1 MSKLRSFSLITAA
14 FFGALGVSGWLYVH
28 TRTADFDSH
37 AKVVQGLA
45 RVRHGSEQLS
55 EQGLAARFGLLNQ
68 YDPLTTA
75 SAHLA
80 EATAELEPLLG
91 DTIGIDPTLAVQL
104 SQLEA
109 AVATQRAA
117 LERFKAENSVLK
129 NSVYYLPTAADQL
142 TESLRS
148 ITSTGRAPASDKI
161 EAKESASASAPRD
174 VAPLVRSVERVLK
187 AALVYNLAGDF
198 SARNSFEHSL
208 AELDEAAS
216 DLSGEDRVELELFLD
231 HAHVIRDKQAGVDGW
246 LKAIVDSPVVASLDA
261 VDQAYAAR
269 FSSAVDES
277 TFYKRILY
285 GWSVFLLLAVAGA
298 AIQLRRVYA
307 DLELRV
313 AQRTLE
319 LKKAVSALWGEMQL
333 ARKIQEA
340 LVPASPQLS
349 SCEIAATMKATAEVG
364 GDYYDVI
371 RSGDREWILIG
382 DVSGHGVPA
391 GLIMMMCQTAVRTV
405 LSVDPTVTPHQLL
418 ATVNRVLTQNIRQ
431 LGEEKYMTISAFR
444 RDADGT
450 ISFAGAHQDVFIY
463 RADQDRVETLE
474 TSGLWLG
481 IRDEIA
487 HTLETRSFRLRDRDV
502 LLILTD
508 GITEATRNGAL
519 FDTDGVRRVMEGAR
533 GKSAG
538 DILAQL
544 FSELADFEI
553 KDDASV
559 LVLRQLGEAEPR
571 LAQAS

>member
-1 MSKLRSFSLITAA
+1 MSTLRSFSLITAA

-28 TRTADFDSH
+28 TRTADFDGH

-80 EATAELEPLLG
+80 EATTQLEPLLG
-91 DTIGIDPTLAVQL
+91 DTIGIDAALAVQL
-104 SQLEA
+104 SQLQA

-148 ITSTGRAPASDKI
+148 VANTGRAPPSSKTGVN
-161 EAKESASASAPRD
+161 EPASARD

-216 DLSGEDRVELELFLD
+216 GLAGADRIELELFLD
-231 HAHVIRDKQAGVDGW
+231 HAHVIRDKQSGVDGW

-261 VDQAYAAR
+261 VDQAYATR

-313 AQRTLE
+313 AQRTAE

-349 SCEIAATMKATAEVG
+349 GCEIAATMKATAEVG

-463 RADQDRVETLE
+463 RAEQDRVETLE

-508 GITEATRNGAL
+508 GITDATRTGAL
-519 FDTDGVRRVMEGAR
+519 FDPDGVRRVMESAR
-533 GKSAG
+533 GKSAN

-544 FSELADFEI
+544 FSELAEFEI